1 MEKGWSHSVLFL
13 YILSCFAYNNHYLF
27 KNGGDITLI
36 KMNQKIRFLITVTVT
51 TVAVYLAMKYLLPLI
66 IPFLIAYMIAIIIS
80 PLVSWLH
87 VKLKIKRGLA
97 AGIIILLFFALM
109 ALTGNL
115 VVRKFMDQLQ
125 FLLEKWS
132 YYQEYFHCKLDSVC
146 CNMEMKFGL
155 QDGTIL
161 NVVYDNL
168 DYFLNNGKSRIISLL
183 MSFSFP
189 LFVDMIKIVGI
200 TIIIGVMAVLC
211 AKDMELIKIWKD
223 NFLFSKELKLI
234 TTKLSIVGIAF
245 LKAQFI
251 IMIMTMVV
259 SVIGLKFLG
268 NRYSLLLGITI
279 GLLDAFPLIGTGLIY
294 IPWSVFYMIN
304 GDFTKA
310 AMIFTIYLICYL
322 VREYLEPRLVGEKAG
337 IPPLISII
345 SMYIGY
351 QLFGII
357 GFIIGPI
364 GYIIIYEVIKETDSK
379 IG

>member
-1 MEKGWSHSVLFL
+1 MRIIITTCL
-13 YILSCFAYNNHYLF
+13 